1 MKHKYEKMP
10 HPEHDRKEG
19 ESLYDLLGVDKDATP
34 EQIKKAYRKMA
45 LKHHP
50 DKNPDDPEATERF
63 KQINHAN
70 AILSDPNKREIYDNY
85 GTMGLYI
92 AEQFGEENVKTYFIL
107 SSGWCKGLMIFC
119 GIITG
124 CYFCCCCFCFCCNFC
139 CGKFKHMMEEEEEGQ
154 YDDITKYEEA
164 SSEDEQSGVVTEE
177 PKSEKEECAYVPGKP
192 NEEKTTFAKDSP
204 NGYSSMNKTDP
215 EIKTTT
221 DIYVDENNEKP
232 PEPESQSTT
241 PADAK

>member
-1 MKHKYEKMP
+1 MP

-92 AEQFGEENVKTYFIL
+92 AEQFGEE
-107 SSGWCKGLMIFC
+107 
-119 GIITG
+119 
-124 CYFCCCCFCFCCNFC
+124 
-139 CGKFKHMMEEEEEGQ
+139 FKHMMEEEEEGQ

>member
-1 MKHKYEKMP
+1 MAHSGGHHGPHKE
-10 HPEHDRKEG
+10 KEG
-19 ESLYDLLGVDKDATP
+19 ESLYDLLGIDKDATP

-50 DKNPDDPEATERF
+50 DKNPNDPEATERF
-63 KQINHAN
+63 KRINHAN
-70 AILSDPNKREIYDNY
+70 AILSDPNKREIYDAY

-139 CGKFKHMMEEEEEGQ
+139 CGKFKHMMEEEEDGQ
-154 YDDITKYEEA
+154 YDDITKYEDA
-164 SSEDEQSGVVTEE
+164 SSEDEQTAIVLEE
-177 PKSEKEECAYVPGKP
+177 PKPEKEHEDCVTSQPS
-192 NEEKTTFAKDSP
+192 EEKTEFAKTSI
-204 NGYSSMNKTDP
+204 NGYDSMKDTETD
-215 EIKTTT
+215 
-221 DIYVDENNEKP
+221 
-232 PEPESQSTT
+232 STT
-241 PADAK
+241 KDQETTPLNGTEGNKDEKEAVSDKSE